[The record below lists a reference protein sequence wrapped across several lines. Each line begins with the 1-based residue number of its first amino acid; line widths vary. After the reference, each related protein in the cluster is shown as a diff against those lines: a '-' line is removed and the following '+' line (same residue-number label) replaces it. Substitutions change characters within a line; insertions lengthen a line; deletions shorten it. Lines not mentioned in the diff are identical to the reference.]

1 MNSALMVVKR
11 RVRGHGLSPA
21 LRCRHQDKDSKQFSQ
36 SGAPQ
41 FTNATGMVSAAW
53 MKPTASAVK
62 EVTHQGSTPSDHSEQ
77 PSQRQSIR
85 LHGRSLRSVCRWS
98 CRVATPRRA
107 AHDVAC
113 GRGHFPARVA
123 PFLVSHG
130 VSQIRRVGGVVTGA
144 PRLLPQTGT
153 STPKGLL
160 AERQHW
166 IERHISC
173 SQMSSLAALR
183 AVRPALGPLI
193 AGGGRW
199 PGLGRMGVR

>member
-1 MNSALMVVKR
+1 M
-11 RVRGHGLSPA
+11 
-21 LRCRHQDKDSKQFSQ
+21 KQFSQ

-85 LHGRSLRSVCRWS
+85 LHGHFKKRLPLVVSGSYAPVRS
-98 CRVATPRRA
+98 ARRG
-107 AHDVAC
+107 VW
-113 GRGHFPARVA
+113 RGHFPARVA
-123 PFLVSHG
+123 PFFVSHG

-183 AVRPALGPLI
+183 AARPALGPLI

-199 PGLGRMGVR
+199 PGLGRMVVR

>member
-1 MNSALMVVKR
+1 MADSQQNGGR
-11 RVRGHGLSPA
+11 N
-21 LRCRHQDKDSKQFSQ
+21 RHQDKDLKQFSQ
-36 SGAPQ
+36 SGTPQ

-77 PSQRQSIR
+77 PPNDNPYGCPAFKKR
-85 LHGRSLRSVCRWS
+85 LPLVVSGSYAPVRS
-98 CRVATPRRA
+98 ARRG
-107 AHDVAC
+107 VW
-113 GRGHFPARVA
+113 RGHFPARVA
-123 PFLVSHG
+123 PVFLSHG

-173 SQMSSLAALR
+173 SQMRSLAALR
-183 AVRPALGPLI
+183 AARPALGP
-193 AGGGRW
+193 
-199 PGLGRMGVR
+199 

>member
-1 MNSALMVVKR
+1 
-11 RVRGHGLSPA
+11 
-21 LRCRHQDKDSKQFSQ
+21 
-36 SGAPQ
+36 
-41 FTNATGMVSAAW
+41 MVSAAW

-77 PSQRQSIR
+77 PSQTTIHTAARPIFTKR
-85 LHGRSLRSVCRWS
+85 LPLVVSGSYAPVRS
-98 CRVATPRRA
+98 ARRG
-107 AHDVAC
+107 VW
-113 GRGHFPARVA
+113 RGHFPARVA
-123 PFLVSHG
+123 PFFVSHG

-183 AVRPALGPLI
+183 AARPALGPLI

-199 PGLGRMGVR
+199 PGLGRMVVR

>member
-21 LRCRHQDKDSKQFSQ
+21 LRCRHQDRDLKQFSQ

-62 EVTHQGSTPSDHSEQ
+62 EVTHKGLRLATIQNSPPNDNPYGCTAFKKRLPLVASGSYAPV
-77 PSQRQSIR
+77 
-85 LHGRSLRSVCRWS
+85 RS
-98 CRVATPRRA
+98 ARRG
-107 AHDVAC
+107 VW
-113 GRGHFPARVA
+113 RGHFPARVA
-123 PFLVSHG
+123 PFFVSHG

-183 AVRPALGPLI
+183 AARPALGPLI

-199 PGLGRMGVR
+199 PGLGRMVVR

>member
-1 MNSALMVVKR
+1 VNSALMVVKR

-21 LRCRHQDKDSKQFSQ
+21 LRCRHQDRDLKQFSQ

-62 EVTHQGSTPSDHSEQ
+62 EVTHQGLR
-77 PSQRQSIR
+77 QRPFRTALPTTIHTAAR
-85 LHGRSLRSVCRWS
+85 PLRSVCRWS
-98 CRVATPRRA
+98 CRARGAQRATW
-107 AHDVAC
+107 
-113 GRGHFPARVA
+113 RVA
-123 PFLVSHG
+123 GAFPSSCCPVFVSHG

-183 AVRPALGPLI
+183 AARPALGPLI
-193 AGGGRW
+193 AGGAVGQGLEGWLFGRT
-199 PGLGRMGVR
+199 MSA